1 MKKINYNLFEDLI
14 GTQYTDMK
22 GYAAID
28 GHFSNSLWELCEDN
42 GLDTEKWLLVGLGFS
57 DGETVGRYGI
67 RVAAYVIE
75 KKEGEDSYDKV
86 AARLE
91 GEGETVVHVKHFM
104 LPYEKLGEYIKRI
117 QIGVFT
123 PMTNHISSITMVEEL
138 DI

>member
-57 DGETVGRYGI
+57 DGVC
-67 RVAAYVIE
+67 
-75 KKEGEDSYDKV
+75 
-86 AARLE
+86 
-91 GEGETVVHVKHFM
+91 
-104 LPYEKLGEYIKRI
+104 LPS
-117 QIGVFT
+117 
-123 PMTNHISSITMVEEL
+123 N
-138 DI
+138 